1 MAEAAPDRWRWL
13 RYRAATGRP
22 FVYRLRMATLALA
35 PLLAIGAF
43 RIDPRD
49 NWLNAL
55 AFVGGIVWCTVIY
68 GFALR
73 ELWRSIWRPQD

>member
-1 MAEAAPDRWRWL
+1 
-13 RYRAATGRP
+13 
-22 FVYRLRMATLALA
+22 MATLALA